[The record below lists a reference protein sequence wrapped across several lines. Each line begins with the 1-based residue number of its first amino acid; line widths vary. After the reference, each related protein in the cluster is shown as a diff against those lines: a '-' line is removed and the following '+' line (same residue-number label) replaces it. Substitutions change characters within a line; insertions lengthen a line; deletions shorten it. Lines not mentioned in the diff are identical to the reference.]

1 MKQQFERSP
10 SESYFWPVVLAVVL
24 HVLIFA
30 MLFVSW
36 AFAPELPPSKP
47 IVQATLYQLKSKSQ
61 ATTQTNQKIA
71 GEAKKTA
78 SKQYEVEQLEQKKL
92 EQQKLEQQKLEQ
104 QQVAAAK
111 AAEQKKADEARKAEA
126 QKAAEA
132 KKADEAKKAAEAKA
146 AEQKKQADIAKKR
159 AEDEAKKKAAEDA
172 KKKAAEDAKKKA
184 AEEAKKKAAAE
195 AAKKKA
201 AVEAAKK
208 KAAVDAKNNA
218 AEEAKKKAAAEAAKK
233 KAAVEAAK
241 KKAAAAAAAARRA
254 AEDKK
259 AQALAEL
266 LSDTTERQQALADEV
281 GSEVTGS
288 LDDLIVNLVSQQ
300 WRRPPSARN
309 GMSVEVLIEMLPDG
323 TITNASVSRS
333 SGDKPFDSSAVAAVR
348 NVGRIPEMQ
357 QLPRATFD
365 SLYRQRRII
374 FKPED
379 LSL

>member
-208 KAAVDAKNNA
+208 KAA
-218 AEEAKKKAAAEAAKK
+218 
-233 KAAVEAAK
+233 
-241 KKAAAAAAAARRA
+241 AAAAAARKA

-333 SGDKPFDSSAVAAVR
+333 SGDKPFDRSAVAAVR

>member
-36 AFAPELPPSKP
+36 AFAPELPPPSRSCRP
-47 IVQATLYQLKSKSQ
+47 RSTSSSRRARRRPRPTRRSLARRRRPPPSNTKSS
-61 ATTQTNQKIA
+61 
-71 GEAKKTA
+71 
-78 SKQYEVEQLEQKKL
+78 SFEQKKL

-172 KKKAAEDAKKKA
+172 KKKAAE
-184 AEEAKKKAAAE
+184 
-195 AAKKKA
+195 
-201 AVEAAKK
+201 
-208 KAAVDAKNNA
+208 
-218 AEEAKKKAAAEAAKK
+218 EAKKKAAAEAAKK

-241 KKAAAAAAAARRA
+241 KKAAAAAAAARKA

>member
-61 ATTQTNQKIA
+61 ATTQTSQKIA

-78 SKQYEVEQLEQKKL
+78 SRQYEVEQLEQKKL

-126 QKAAEA
+126 EKVAAA

-146 AEQKKQADIAKKR
+146 AEQKKQADIARKR
-159 AEDEAKKKAAEDA
+159 AEEEAKKKAADQA
-172 KKKAAEDAKKKA
+172 KKAEDAKKKA

-208 KAAVDAKNNA
+208 KAA
-218 AEEAKKKAAAEAAKK
+218 
-233 KAAVEAAK
+233 
-241 KKAAAAAAAARRA
+241 AAAAAARKA